1 MLFFWIFAL
10 FLSLAILVKS
20 SDFFTEASEKI
31 GLIFGISPFIIGVT
45 IVAFGTS
52 LPELIT
58 CLISIF
64 HNAEEIVVGNLI
76 GSNIANILL
85 VIGITAI
92 VAKKIEIHRDIINL
106 DLPLLAA
113 GTFALILMIGWDME
127 INRVE
132 SFIALLFYFIY
143 FYYLYKSRS
152 DTVGE
157 TIEKKV
163 EEMKE
168 KITPRKIT
176 MGLIFTLIFSAFF
189 LYIGAEFTIKSVI
202 ALSKILG
209 IETSV
214 IALSAIAIGTSL
226 PELAVSIQ
234 AARKNNGDMALGNVF
249 GSNLFNGSL
258 IIGIAGII
266 KPLPVSNEIYY
277 IALPFLFI
285 ATLLYFFSGLSRKIH
300 NYEGAMFVGIYILF
314 IAKLFKLF

>member
-157 TIEKKV
+157 TIKKKV

-300 NYEGAMFVGIYILF
+300 NYEGAMFFGIYILF

>member
-132 SFIALLFYFIY
+132 SFIALLFYFVY

>member
-1 MLFFWIFAL
+1 MLLFWIFVL

-58 CLISIF
+58 CLVSIF
-64 HNAEEIVVGNLI
+64 HNTEEIVVGNII

-113 GTFALILMIGWDME
+113 GTFALILMIGWDKE
-127 INRVE
+127 INRFE
-132 SFIALLFYFIY
+132 SFIALLFYFVY
-143 FYYLYKSRS
+143 FYYLCKSRS

-157 TIEKKV
+157 TIEKKM

-168 KITPRKIT
+168 KITPHKFNLN
-176 MGLIFTLIFSAFF
+176 LILTLIFSAFF
-189 LYIGAEFTIKSVI
+189 IYIGAEFTIKSVI
-202 ALSKILG
+202 NLSEILG
-209 IETSV
+209 IGTSV

-266 KPLPVSNEIYY
+266 KPLPVSNEVYY
-277 IALPFLFI
+277 IALPFLFV

-314 IAKLFKLF
+314 IAKLFNLF